1 MFRLRAAMLAVVVAT
16 ATYGLSASPAAA
28 ADQLAAC
35 DATTA
40 TGLQWAAPSFM
51 AWGRQDRIGANA
63 VDPGDGPG
71 YDDGSLAMSVDAG
84 SVSEADDPVDHDFE
98 FVVKAPASGAA
109 VGAKATWTMI
119 DATGT
124 VTCAQTAAL
133 SIPLGPG
140 KTLSY
145 RPKVQGTGIT
155 WVPSNNGDCHDIAVE
170 GISLTVTQGSVTRR
184 LNADDQCNLT
194 GHQRVATPDWE
205 LVVAGGRFQLHA
217 LKTHSSL
224 KTRLRYALRVG
235 PRRVASGS
243 VTLVRHYKPG
253 RLIDVSNVDFQPMCV
268 HGRYQPK
275 WYGNTVGCKIPA
287 VFSIHIALT
296 A

>member
-1 MFRLRAAMLAVVVAT
+1 
-16 ATYGLSASPAAA
+16 
-28 ADQLAAC
+28 
-35 DATTA
+35 
-40 TGLQWAAPSFM
+40 M

-71 YDDGSLAMSVDAG
+71 YDDGSLAVSVDAG

-124 VTCAQTAAL
+124 VSCAQSAAL
-133 SIPLGPG
+133 SIPLGLG
-140 KTLSY
+140 KTLNY
-145 RPKVQGTGIT
+145 KPKVQGPGIT
-155 WVPSNNGDCHDIAVE
+155 WVPSNGGDCHDIAVE
-170 GISLTVTQGSVTRR
+170 GISLTVSQGSVTRR
-184 LNADDQCNLT
+184 LTADDQCNLS
-194 GHQRVATPDWE
+194 GHQRAATADWE

-243 VTLVRHYKPG
+243 VSLVRHYTPG

-287 VFSIHIALT
+287 VFSIRIALT